1 MSENPTKSSAPA
13 NNQNVL
19 IVIVIAMLGVIALM
33 MFFNMQKGNSGSP
46 VSSSSDQERLLALRK
61 SIEAKEL
68 ELKAQGIAI
77 PADTSSI
84 NELSQRI
91 SKDAM
96 SLRDNVEN
104 IQQALS
110 SKESALMK
118 AKADLAALK
127 RTFDNTNNEAAKMRS
142 QLIALEGQQAN
153 ISILREEV
161 ESLKLQ
167 IAQRDKQIEELNKR
181 PNSDTVD
188 QFRAS
193 LNETMLTNEQLNKRI
208 AELEAQAANALSSTE
223 AESLRAQINELI
235 PENEQL
241 RLELQKLRAD
251 NDYDSLYAKSAEE
264 LRPEAARLY
273 ADLEKLEGLTPD
285 QLEAAYMK
293 ISMEHNAHMIRSVR
307 FKTGSSDV
315 SWNVLSSIKDT
326 ITTAKKDSFFLVV
339 GYASK
344 TGNADNNKILSAK
357 RSVTIASIVK
367 HLKGGTGTRAVYLGQ
382 TDRFATNQPLENQI
396 CEIWE
401 LRK

>member
-1 MSENPTKSSAPA
+1 
-13 NNQNVL
+13 
-19 IVIVIAMLGVIALM
+19 
-33 MFFNMQKGNSGSP
+33 MQRGSGS
-46 VSSSSDQERLLALRK
+46 VSSSSADQDRLLSLRK

-68 ELKAQGIAI
+68 ELKSQGVAL

-84 NELSQRI
+84 DQLSQRI
-91 SKDAM
+91 SKDAIA
-96 SLRDNVEN
+96 LRNNVDT

-110 SKESALMK
+110 AKENALMK
-118 AKADLAALK
+118 AEADLAALK
-127 RTFDNTNNEAAKMRS
+127 RTFENTNAETAKMRS

-153 ISILREEV
+153 TSILRDEV
-161 ESLKLQ
+161 EALKIKL
-167 IAQRDKQIEELNKR
+167 AERDKQITELSKR
-181 PNSDTVD
+181 PTPETVS

-193 LNETMLTNEQLNKRI
+193 LNETMLTNETLNKRI
-208 AELEAQAANALSSTE
+208 AELELQNSQAVNSSEAAQLKS
-223 AESLRAQINELI
+223 
-235 PENEQL
+235 ENDKL
-241 RLELQKLRAD
+241 RLELQQLRAD
-251 NDYDSLYAKSAEE
+251 NDYEDLYAKSAEE

-273 ADLEKLEGLTPD
+273 ADLQKLEGLTPD

-293 ISMEHNAHMIRSVR
+293 ISLDHNAHKLRTVR

-315 SWNVLSSIKDT
+315 GWQDLTGIKDT

-367 HLKGGTGTRAVYLGQ
+367 HLKGGIGTRAVYLGQ
-382 TDRFATNQPLENQI
+382 TDRFSAQPLDNQI